1 MASQQDL
8 NRQKELNKFTQEY
21 LNLLREEGNAFA
33 SIGGII
39 SDNLS
44 ELGKTNDARKAA
56 LASARKLGSI
66 SDKLMANEE
75 TSAELSAKELE
86 KLASRADVELQIL
99 KEKQKQAKLSQE
111 DALSLKDAVKQSE
124 ALVKLAKE
132 RAGQQKE
139 IEGAGGATL
148 NFLKGVDGLLKKSG
162 FGSLSEKLDFK
173 GAVRDATVFNVKT
186 KKASVSNVAL
196 TKNLLGSVKGLL
208 GPAEAFL
215 FVATQVGK
223 GLAMADKNAAE
234 LRRSFGATTKEAV
247 QLNNQF
253 NKTAINSGDITA
265 NVNSLITANSSIN
278 DQLGIQVRYND
289 DLLVTTNALVKRQ
302 GQSVESA
309 AGFAELVLATGE
321 GADALESKQSKV
333 VAEIQNATGVQMN
346 FNKILE
352 VANKTSGLLRVNLGK
367 NPEEIAKAVAQVQ
380 ALGIGLQEA
389 ASISG
394 KLLDFQSSIEA
405 ELEAEVLTGKELN
418 LEQARYLALQGKSS
432 EAAAELLNQVGSLA
446 EFQNM
451 NVIQQRALASA
462 AGLTADQLAD
472 QLVKQSAINSQKQ
485 DGLDI
490 DGEQQ
495 KEAASALS
503 IQQKLASAVE
513 KLNSV
518 LSATAVIVT
527 GILGAVAGFFVGG
540 VPGAILG
547 FMAGA
552 GVGVG
557 IQSVADGTAPS
568 SKGPFTITDSYGAT
582 AVTAAGDNVV
592 VSPNVNSS
600 GGSGITKFQAN
611 EMISLL
617 RTEKERAED
626 MERQVANKNFSV
638 SMDGRKL
645 SSAMETSGASYSV

>member
-1 MASQQDL
+1 MAKSRVTRVDL
-8 NRQKELNKFTQEY
+8 QAENI
-21 LNLLREEGNAFA
+21 LLREQINLLKEEENAYA
-33 SIGGII
+33 SIAGII

-44 ELGKTNDARKAA
+44 ELGKTNDARKSAIS
-56 LASARKLGSI
+56 SARKLGSI

-75 TSAELSAKELE
+75 TSAELSAKELDR
-86 KLASRADVELQIL
+86 LAARADVELKIL
-99 KEKQKQAKLSQE
+99 KEKQKQASLSTAE
-111 DALSLKDAVKQSE
+111 ANSLKDIVTQSE

-132 RAGQQKE
+132 RAAQQKE
-139 IEGAGGATL
+139 IENAGGATL
-148 NFLKGVDGLLKKSG
+148 NFLKGADGLLKKAG
-162 FGSLSEKLDFK
+162 FSSLSEKLDFK
-173 GAVRDATVFNVKT
+173 GAVRDATVFDIKT
-186 KKASVSNVAL
+186 KKSSVNSKAL
-196 TKNLLGSVKGLL
+196 TKNLLGSVKGLI

-215 FVATQVGK
+215 FVATQIGK

-234 LRRSFGATTKEAV
+234 LRRSFGATAKEAV

-265 NVNSLITANSSIN
+265 NVNSLLAANSSIN

-289 DLLVTTNALVKRQ
+289 DLLVTANALVKRNKL
-302 GQSVESA
+302 SAEAA
-309 AGFAELVLATGE
+309 AGFSELVLATGE
-321 GADALESKQSKV
+321 GADDLVSKQSQV
-333 VAEIQNATGVQMN
+333 VAEVQNATGVQMN

-352 VANKTSGLLRVNLGK
+352 TANKTSGLLRVNLGR

-405 ELEAEVLTGKELN
+405 ELEAEVLTGKDLN
-418 LEQARYLALQGKSS
+418 LEQARYLALQGKSA

-446 EFQNM
+446 EFQSM
-451 NVIQQRALASA
+451 NVIQQQALASA

-485 DGLDI
+485 EGLDI
-490 DGEQQ
+490 DGEEQ

-503 IQQKLASAVE
+503 IQEQLASAVE

-518 LSATAVIVT
+518 LSSTAVIIT
-527 GILGAVAGFFVGG
+527 GIIGAVAGFMLGG
-540 VPGAILG
+540 PIGAIIG
-547 FMAGA
+547 FLAGA

-557 IQSVADGTAPS
+557 IQSVADGTAPAS
-568 SKGPFTITDSYGAT
+568 NGPFTITDSYGAT

-592 VSPNVNSS
+592 VSPNVSS
-600 GGSGITKFQAN
+600 GGGSGITSAQAN
-611 EMISLL
+611 KMISLL
-617 RTEKERAED
+617 EK
-626 MERQVANKNFSV
+626 VANKSFSV
-638 SMDGRKL
+638 NMDGRQL
-645 SSAMETSGASYSV
+645 SSAMQTSSVSSNI

>member
-148 NFLKGVDGLLKKSG
+148 NFLKGADGLLKKSG

-186 KKASVSNVAL
+186 KKASVSTVAL

-265 NVNSLITANSSIN
+265 NVNSLLAANSSIN

-289 DLLVTTNALVKRQ
+289 DLLVTANALVKRNKL
-302 GQSVESA
+302 SAEAA
-309 AGFAELVLATGE
+309 AGFSELVLATGE
-321 GADALESKQSKV
+321 GADDLVSKQSQV
-333 VAEIQNATGVQMN
+333 VAEVQNATGVQMN

-485 DGLDI
+485 EGLDI
-490 DGEQQ
+490 DGEDQ

-503 IQQKLASAVE
+503 IQEQLASAVE

-518 LSATAVIVT
+518 LSSTAVIVT
-527 GILGAVAGFFVGG
+527 GILGAVAGFMVGG
-540 VPGAILG
+540 PIGAIVG
-547 FMAGA
+547 FLAGA
-552 GVGVG
+552 GAGTAV
-557 IQSVADGTAPS
+557 QSVADGTAPS

-592 VSPNVNSS
+592 VSPNVNSG

-617 RTEKERAED
+617 
-626 MERQVANKNFSV
+626 RQVANKNFSV

>member
-132 RAGQQKE
+132 RADQQKE

-148 NFLKGVDGLLKKSG
+148 NFLKGADGLLKKSG

-186 KKASVSNVAL
+186 KKASVSTVAL

-265 NVNSLITANSSIN
+265 NVNSLLAANSSIN

-289 DLLVTTNALVKRQ
+289 DLLVTANALVKRNKL
-302 GQSVESA
+302 SAEAA
-309 AGFAELVLATGE
+309 AGFSELVLATGE
-321 GADALESKQSKV
+321 GADDLVSKQSQV
-333 VAEIQNATGVQMN
+333 VAEVQNATGVQMN

-352 VANKTSGLLRVNLGK
+352 TANKTSGLLRVNLGR

-405 ELEAEVLTGKELN
+405 ELEAEVLTGKDLN
-418 LEQARYLALQGKSS
+418 LEQARYLALQGKSA

-446 EFQNM
+446 EFQSM
-451 NVIQQRALASA
+451 NVIQQQALASA

-485 DGLDI
+485 EGLDI
-490 DGEQQ
+490 DGEEQ

-503 IQQKLASAVE
+503 IQEQLASAVE

-518 LSATAVIVT
+518 LSSTAVIIT
-527 GILGAVAGFFVGG
+527 GIIGAVAGFMLGG
-540 VPGAILG
+540 PIGAIIG
-547 FMAGA
+547 FLAGA

-557 IQSVADGTAPS
+557 IQSVADGTAPAS
-568 SKGPFTITDSYGAT
+568 NGPFTITDSYGAT

-592 VSPNVNSS
+592 VSPNVSS
-600 GGSGITKFQAN
+600 GGGSGITSAQAN
-611 EMISLL
+611 KMISLL
-617 RTEKERAED
+617 EK
-626 MERQVANKNFSV
+626 VANKSFSV
-638 SMDGRKL
+638 NMDGRQL
-645 SSAMETSGASYSV
+645 SSAMQTSSVSSNI

>member
-1 MASQQDL
+1 MAKSRVTRVDL
-8 NRQKELNKFTQEY
+8 QAENI
-21 LNLLREEGNAFA
+21 LLREQINLLKEEENAYA
-33 SIGGII
+33 SIAGII

-44 ELGKTNDARKAA
+44 ELGKTNDARKSAIS
-56 LASARKLGSI
+56 SARKLGSI

-75 TSAELSAKELE
+75 TSAELSAKELDR
-86 KLASRADVELQIL
+86 LAARADVELKIL
-99 KEKQKQAKLSQE
+99 KEKQKQASLSTAE
-111 DALSLKDAVKQSE
+111 ANSLKDIVTQSE

-132 RAGQQKE
+132 RAAQQKE
-139 IEGAGGATL
+139 IENAGGATL
-148 NFLKGVDGLLKKSG
+148 NFLKGADGLLKKAG
-162 FGSLSEKLDFK
+162 FSSLSEKLDFK
-173 GAVRDATVFNVKT
+173 GAVRDATVFDIKT
-186 KKASVSNVAL
+186 KKSSVNSKAL
-196 TKNLLGSVKGLL
+196 TKNLLGSVKGLI

-215 FVATQVGK
+215 FVATQIGK

-234 LRRSFGATTKEAV
+234 LRRSFGVTAKEAV

-265 NVNSLITANSSIN
+265 NVNSLLAANSSIN

-289 DLLVTTNALVKRQ
+289 DLLVTANALVKRNKL
-302 GQSVESA
+302 SAEAA
-309 AGFAELVLATGE
+309 AGFSELVLATGE
-321 GADALESKQSKV
+321 GADDLVSKQSQV
-333 VAEIQNATGVQMN
+333 VAEVQNATGVQMN

-352 VANKTSGLLRVNLGK
+352 TANKTSGLLRVNLGR

-405 ELEAEVLTGKELN
+405 ELEAEVLTGKDLN
-418 LEQARYLALQGKSS
+418 LEQARYLALQGKSA

-446 EFQNM
+446 EFQSM
-451 NVIQQRALASA
+451 NVIQQQALASA

-485 DGLDI
+485 EGLDI
-490 DGEQQ
+490 DGEEQ

-503 IQQKLASAVE
+503 IQEQLASAVE

-518 LSATAVIVT
+518 LSSTAVIIT
-527 GILGAVAGFFVGG
+527 GIIGAVAGFMLGG
-540 VPGAILG
+540 PIGAIIG
-547 FMAGA
+547 FLAGA

-557 IQSVADGTAPS
+557 IQSVADGTAPAS
-568 SKGPFTITDSYGAT
+568 NGPFTITDSYGAT

-592 VSPNVNSS
+592 VSPNVSS
-600 GGSGITKFQAN
+600 GGGSGITSAQAN
-611 EMISLL
+611 KMISLL
-617 RTEKERAED
+617 EK
-626 MERQVANKNFSV
+626 VANKSFSV
-638 SMDGRKL
+638 NMDGRQL
-645 SSAMETSGASYSV
+645 SSAMQTSSVSSNI

>member
-1 MASQQDL
+1 MAKSRVTRVDL
-8 NRQKELNKFTQEY
+8 QAENV
-21 LNLLREEGNAFA
+21 LLREQINLLKEEENAYA
-33 SIGGII
+33 SIAGII

-44 ELGKTNDARKAA
+44 ELGKTNDARRSAIS
-56 LASARKLGSI
+56 SARKLGSI
-66 SDKLMANEE
+66 SDKLMANDE
-75 TSAELSAKELE
+75 TSAELSAKELDR
-86 KLASRADVELQIL
+86 LAARADVELQIL
-99 KEKQKQAKLSQE
+99 KEKQKQASLSQAE
-111 DALSLKDAVKQSE
+111 ANSLKDIVNQSE
-124 ALVKLAKE
+124 VLVKLAKE
-132 RAGQQKE
+132 RAAQQKE
-139 IEGAGGATL
+139 IENAGGATL
-148 NFLKGVDGLLKKSG
+148 NFLKGADGLLKKAG
-162 FGSLSEKLDFK
+162 FSSLSEKLDFK
-173 GAVRDATVFNVKT
+173 GAVRDATVFDIKT
-186 KKASVSNVAL
+186 KKASVNSIAL
-196 TKNLLGSVKGLL
+196 TKNLLGSVKGLI

-215 FVATQVGK
+215 FVATQIGK

-234 LRRSFGATTKEAV
+234 LRRSFGATAKEAV

-253 NKTAINSGDITA
+253 NKTAINSGDVTA
-265 NVNSLITANSSIN
+265 NVNSLLAANTSIN

-289 DLLVTTNALVKRQ
+289 DLLVTTNALIKRQ

-321 GADALESKQSKV
+321 GADALESKQSQV
-333 VAEIQNATGVQMN
+333 VAEVQNATGVQMN

-352 VANKTSGLLRVNLGK
+352 TANKTSGLLRVNLGR

-405 ELEAEVLTGKELN
+405 ELEAEVLTGKDLN
-418 LEQARYLALQGKSS
+418 LEQARYLALQGKSA

-446 EFQNM
+446 EFQSM
-451 NVIQQRALASA
+451 NVIQQQALASA

-490 DGEQQ
+490 DGKEQ

-503 IQQKLASAVE
+503 IQEQLASAVE

-518 LSATAVIVT
+518 LSSTAVIIM
-527 GILGAVAGFFVGG
+527 GIMGAVAGFMMGG
-540 VPGAILG
+540 PIGMIIG
-547 FMAGA
+547 FLAGA

-568 SKGPFTITDSYGAT
+568 SNGPFTITDSYGAT

-592 VSPNVNSS
+592 VSPNVNS
-600 GGSGITKFQAN
+600 GGSSGITKSQAN

-617 RTEKERAED
+617 
-626 MERQVANKNFSV
+626 RQVANKNFSV
-638 SMDGRKL
+638 SMDGRQL
-645 SSAMETSGASYSV
+645 SSAMQTSSVSSNI

>member
-1 MASQQDL
+1 
-8 NRQKELNKFTQEY
+8 
-21 LNLLREEGNAFA
+21 
-33 SIGGII
+33 
-39 SDNLS
+39 
-44 ELGKTNDARKAA
+44 
-56 LASARKLGSI
+56 
-66 SDKLMANEE
+66 
-75 TSAELSAKELE
+75 
-86 KLASRADVELQIL
+86 
-99 KEKQKQAKLSQE
+99 
-111 DALSLKDAVKQSE
+111 
-124 ALVKLAKE
+124 
-132 RAGQQKE
+132 
-139 IEGAGGATL
+139 
-148 NFLKGVDGLLKKSG
+148 
-162 FGSLSEKLDFK
+162 
-173 GAVRDATVFNVKT
+173 
-186 KKASVSNVAL
+186 
-196 TKNLLGSVKGLL
+196 
-208 GPAEAFL
+208 
-215 FVATQVGK
+215 
-223 GLAMADKNAAE
+223 
-234 LRRSFGATTKEAV
+234 
-247 QLNNQF
+247 
-253 NKTAINSGDITA
+253 
-265 NVNSLITANSSIN
+265 
-278 DQLGIQVRYND
+278 
-289 DLLVTTNALVKRQ
+289 
-302 GQSVESA
+302 
-309 AGFAELVLATGE
+309 
-321 GADALESKQSKV
+321 
-333 VAEIQNATGVQMN
+333 
-346 FNKILE
+346 
-352 VANKTSGLLRVNLGK
+352 
-367 NPEEIAKAVAQVQ
+367 
-380 ALGIGLQEA
+380 
-389 ASISG
+389 
-394 KLLDFQSSIEA
+394 
-405 ELEAEVLTGKELN
+405 
-418 LEQARYLALQGKSS
+418 
-432 EAAAELLNQVGSLA
+432 
-446 EFQNM
+446 M

-617 RTEKERAED
+617 R
-626 MERQVANKNFSV
+626 QVANKNFSV

>member
-8 NRQKELNKFTQEY
+8 NRQIELNKFTQEY
-21 LNLLREEGNAFA
+21 LELLKEEGNAFA

-111 DALSLKDAVKQSE
+111 DALALADTVKQSE

-132 RAGQQKE
+132 RANQQKE
-139 IEGAGGATL
+139 IENAGGATL
-148 NFLKGVDGLLKKSG
+148 NFLKGADGLLKKAG
-162 FGSLSEKLDFK
+162 FSSLSEKLDFK
-173 GAVRDATVFNVKT
+173 GAVRDATVFDIKT
-186 KKASVSNVAL
+186 KKASVSNKAL
-196 TKNLLGSVKGLL
+196 TKNLLGSVKGLI

-234 LRRSFGATTKEAV
+234 LRRSFGATAKEAV

-253 NKTAINSGDITA
+253 NKTAINSGDVTA
-265 NVNSLITANSSIN
+265 NVNSLLAANSSIN

-289 DLLVTTNALVKRQ
+289 DLLVTANALVKRNKL
-302 GQSVESA
+302 SA
-309 AGFAELVLATGE
+309 EAASGFSELVLATGE
-321 GADALESKQSKV
+321 GADDLVSKQSQV
-333 VAEIQNATGVQMN
+333 VAEVQNATGVQMN
-346 FNKILE
+346 FNKVLE
-352 VANKTSGLLRVNLGK
+352 TANKTSGLLRVNLGR
-367 NPEEIAKAVAQVQ
+367 NPEEIAKAVAQVK

-418 LEQARYLALQGKSS
+418 LEQARFLALQGKTDQ
-432 EAAAELLNQVGSLA
+432 AAAEVLKQVGSLA
-446 EFQNM
+446 EFQSM
-451 NVIQQRALASA
+451 NVIQQQALASA

-503 IQQKLASAVE
+503 VQEQLSSAVE
-513 KLNSV
+513 KLNSI
-518 LSATAVIVT
+518 LSSTAVIIT
-527 GILGAVAGFFVGG
+527 GIIGAVAGFFAGG
-540 VPGAILG
+540 PIGAVLG

-552 GVGVG
+552 GVGAG

-568 SKGPFTITDSYGAT
+568 ANGPFTITDSYGAT

-592 VSPNVNSS
+592 VSPNVNS
-600 GGSGITKFQAN
+600 GGSSGITSAQAN
-611 EMISLL
+611 KMISLL
-617 RTEKERAED
+617 EK
-626 MERQVANKNFSV
+626 VANKSFSV
-638 SMDGRKL
+638 NMDGRKL
-645 SSAMETSGASYSV
+645 SNAIQTSGVSYNI

>member
-1 MASQQDL
+1 MAKSRVTRVGL
-8 NRQKELNKFTQEY
+8 QEE
-21 LNLLREEGNAFA
+21 NILLREQINLLKEEENAFA

-44 ELGKTNDARKAA
+44 ELGKTNDARKSAIS
-56 LASARKLGSI
+56 SARKLGSI

-86 KLASRADVELQIL
+86 KLASRADVELKIL
-99 KEKQKQAKLSQE
+99 KEKQKQASLSKVE
-111 DALSLKDAVKQSE
+111 ADSLKDIVTQSE

-132 RAGQQKE
+132 RAAKQKE

-148 NFLKGVDGLLKKSG
+148 NFLKGADGLLKKAG

-173 GAVRDATVFNVKT
+173 GAVRDATDFDIKT
-186 KKASVSNVAL
+186 KKASVSNKAL
-196 TKNLLGSVKGLL
+196 TKNLLGSVKGLV

-215 FVATQVGK
+215 FVATQIGK

-234 LRRSFGATTKEAV
+234 LRRSFGATAKEAV

-253 NKTAINSGDITA
+253 NKTAINSGDVTA
-265 NVNSLITANSSIN
+265 NVNSLLAANTSIN

-289 DLLVTTNALVKRQ
+289 DLLVTANALVKRNKL
-302 GQSVESA
+302 SA
-309 AGFAELVLATGE
+309 EAASGFSELVLATGE
-321 GADALESKQSKV
+321 GADDLVSKQSQV
-333 VAEIQNATGVQMN
+333 VAEVQNATGVQMS

-352 VANKTSGLLRVNLGK
+352 VANKTSGLLRVNLGR
-367 NPEEIAKAVAQVQ
+367 NPEEIAKAVAQVK

-418 LEQARYLALQGKSS
+418 LEQARFLALQGKTDQ
-432 EAAAELLNQVGSLA
+432 AAAEVLKQVGSLA
-446 EFQNM
+446 EFQSM
-451 NVIQQRALASA
+451 NVIQQQALASA

-503 IQQKLASAVE
+503 VQEQLASAVE
-513 KLNSV
+513 KLNSI
-518 LSATAVIVT
+518 LSSTAVIIT
-527 GILGAVAGFFVGG
+527 GIIGAVAGFFVGG
-540 VPGAILG
+540 PIGAVLG

-552 GVGVG
+552 GVGAG

-568 SKGPFTITDSYGAT
+568 ANGPFTITDSYGAT

-592 VSPNVNSS
+592 VSPNVNS
-600 GGSGITKFQAN
+600 GGSGITSAQAN
-611 EMISLL
+611 KMISLL
-617 RTEKERAED
+617 EK
-626 MERQVANKNFSV
+626 VANKSFSV
-638 SMDGRKL
+638 NMDGRQL
-645 SSAMETSGASYSV
+645 SSAMQTSSVSSNI

>member
-592 VSPNVNSS
+592 VSPNVNSG

-617 RTEKERAED
+617 
-626 MERQVANKNFSV
+626 RQVANKNFSV

>member
-8 NRQKELNKFTQEY
+8 NRQIELNKFTQEY
-21 LNLLREEGNAFA
+21 LELLKEEGNAFA

-44 ELGKTNDARKAA
+44 ELGKTNDARKVA

-111 DALSLKDAVKQSE
+111 DALALADTVKQSE

-132 RAGQQKE
+132 RANQQKE
-139 IEGAGGATL
+139 IENAGGATL
-148 NFLKGVDGLLKKSG
+148 NFLKGADGLLKKAG
-162 FGSLSEKLDFK
+162 FSSLSEKLDFK
-173 GAVRDATVFNVKT
+173 GAVRDATVFDIKT
-186 KKASVSNVAL
+186 KKASVSNKAL
-196 TKNLLGSVKGLL
+196 TKNLLGSVKGLI

-234 LRRSFGATTKEAV
+234 LRRSFGATAKEAV

-253 NKTAINSGDITA
+253 NKTAINSGDVTA
-265 NVNSLITANSSIN
+265 NVNSLLAANSNIN

-333 VAEIQNATGVQMN
+333 VAEVQNATGVAMN
-346 FNKILE
+346 FNKVLE
-352 VANKTSGLLRVNLGK
+352 TANKTSGLLRVNLGR
-367 NPEEIAKAVAQVQ
+367 NPEEIAKAVAQVK

-418 LEQARYLALQGKSS
+418 LEQARFLALQGKTDQ
-432 EAAAELLNQVGSLA
+432 AAAEVLKQVGSLA
-446 EFQNM
+446 EFQSM
-451 NVIQQRALASA
+451 NVIQQQALASA

-503 IQQKLASAVE
+503 VQEQLSSAVE
-513 KLNSV
+513 KLNSI
-518 LSATAVIVT
+518 LSSTAVIIT
-527 GILGAVAGFFVGG
+527 GIIGAVAGFMVGG
-540 VPGAILG
+540 PIGAVLG

-552 GVGVG
+552 GVGAG

-568 SKGPFTITDSYGAT
+568 TNGPFTITDSYGAT

-592 VSPNVNSS
+592 VSPNVNSG
-600 GGSGITKFQAN
+600 GGSGITSAQAN
-611 EMISLL
+611 KMISLL
-617 RTEKERAED
+617 EK
-626 MERQVANKNFSV
+626 VANKSFSV
-638 SMDGRKL
+638 NMDGRQL
-645 SSAMETSGASYSV
+645 SSAMQTSSVSSNI

>member
-1 MASQQDL
+1 MAKSRVTRVDL
-8 NRQKELNKFTQEY
+8 QAENI
-21 LNLLREEGNAFA
+21 LLREQINLLKEEENAYA
-33 SIGGII
+33 SIAGII

-44 ELGKTNDARKAA
+44 ELGKTNDARKSAIS
-56 LASARKLGSI
+56 SARKLGSI

-75 TSAELSAKELE
+75 TSAELSAKELDR
-86 KLASRADVELQIL
+86 LAARADVELKIL
-99 KEKQKQAKLSQE
+99 KEKQKQASLSTAE
-111 DALSLKDAVKQSE
+111 ANSLKDIVTQSE

-132 RAGQQKE
+132 RAAQQKE
-139 IEGAGGATL
+139 IENAGGATL
-148 NFLKGVDGLLKKSG
+148 NFLKGADGLLKKAG
-162 FGSLSEKLDFK
+162 FSSLSEKLDFK
-173 GAVRDATVFNVKT
+173 GAVRDATVFDIKT
-186 KKASVSNVAL
+186 KKSSVNSKAL
-196 TKNLLGSVKGLL
+196 TKNLLGSVKGLI

-215 FVATQVGK
+215 FVATQIGK

-234 LRRSFGATTKEAV
+234 LRRSFGVTAKEAV

-265 NVNSLITANSSIN
+265 NVNSLLAANSSIN

-289 DLLVTTNALVKRQ
+289 DLLVTANALVKRNKL
-302 GQSVESA
+302 SAEAA
-309 AGFAELVLATGE
+309 AGFSELVLATGE
-321 GADALESKQSKV
+321 GADDLVSKQSQV
-333 VAEIQNATGVQMN
+333 VAEVQNATGVQMN

-352 VANKTSGLLRVNLGK
+352 TANKTSGLLRVNLGR

-485 DGLDI
+485 EGLDI
-490 DGEQQ
+490 DGEEQ

-503 IQQKLASAVE
+503 IQEQLASAVE

-518 LSATAVIVT
+518 LSSTAVIIT
-527 GILGAVAGFFVGG
+527 GIIGAVAGFMLGG
-540 VPGAILG
+540 PIGAIIG
-547 FMAGA
+547 FLAGA

-557 IQSVADGTAPS
+557 IQSVADGTAPAS
-568 SKGPFTITDSYGAT
+568 NGPFTITDSYGAT

-592 VSPNVNSS
+592 VSPNVSS
-600 GGSGITKFQAN
+600 GGGSGITSAQAN
-611 EMISLL
+611 KMISLL
-617 RTEKERAED
+617 EK
-626 MERQVANKNFSV
+626 VANKSFSV
-638 SMDGRKL
+638 NMDGRQL
-645 SSAMETSGASYSV
+645 SSAMQTSSVSSNI